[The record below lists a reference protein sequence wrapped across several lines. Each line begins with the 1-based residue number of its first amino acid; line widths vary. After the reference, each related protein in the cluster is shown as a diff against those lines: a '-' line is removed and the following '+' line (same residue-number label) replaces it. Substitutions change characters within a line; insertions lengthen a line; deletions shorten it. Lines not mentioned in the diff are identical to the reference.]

1 MVFIRKIKK
10 KSGTYLA
17 KVESYRKDG
26 KIKQRVLE
34 YLGKEID
41 GRPAKRVN
49 TSDIIVKNVKRSLD
63 ILAID
68 KIAEE
73 LKLKSMQNRYILSLI
88 YSHLLEKRSINK
100 LEDWMRYTEIPEIL
114 GIDDVSTK
122 ILYESLGD
130 INEEDFNKMNSSMQD
145 VFGCYEKVSDA
156 AVIDVTDTYFEGNSE
171 EIKRRKGKDGKVR
184 PLVQLGLATSFKNG
198 FPIFYK
204 KYHGNLNGIHV
215 FRDMAF
221 ELKDRNLKSIIIDRG
236 MMSFENMKLIKS
248 LELELIGGL
257 RKNKTL
263 VDDFISRINREEIY
277 TLKNRVALK
286 NTSVFIKSFDYD
298 GGRLIVVY
306 NPSLEVIKKEI
317 NFERGNENNS
327 DIGYSL
333 IYHNTEYADDEV
345 VRKYYDKEI
354 IERAFKQ
361 LKGVLKLRPIRVWLR
376 EHKEGHI
383 TICYLAYA
391 ILSLMNYKLK
401 KLKISAIDALDV
413 LKHGYRISLFDKK
426 NNHEWNLLVQLTP
439 KQKELLDCL
448 GVVYKN

>member
-1 MVFIRKIKK
+1 MAFIRRIKK

-26 KIKQRVLE
+26 KTKQRVLQ

-41 GRPAKRVN
+41 GRAAKRVN
-49 TSDIIVKNVKRSLD
+49 TADIIVKNVKRSLD

-88 YSHLLEKRSINK
+88 YSHLLEKRSINR
-100 LEDWMRYTEIPEIL
+100 LEDWMRYTEIPVIL
-114 GIDDVSTK
+114 EIDDVSTK

-130 INEEDFNKMNSSMQD
+130 ISEEDFNKLNSNMQG
-145 VFGCYEKVSDA
+145 VFESYEKTSDA
-156 AVIDVTDTYFEGNSE
+156 AVIDVTDTYFEGDSE
-171 EIKRRKGKDGKVR
+171 EVKKRKGKDGKAR
-184 PLVQLGLATSFKNG
+184 KLVQLGLATSFKNG
-198 FPIFYK
+198 FPLFYK

-215 FRDMAF
+215 FRDMAI
-221 ELKDRNLKSIIIDRG
+221 ELRNKNLKSIIIDRG
-236 MMSFENMKLIKS
+236 MMSFENIRLIKS
-248 LELELIGGL
+248 LEFELIGGL

-263 VDDFISRINREEIY
+263 IDDFISKINREEIY
-277 TLKNRVALK
+277 TLKNRVVLK
-286 NTSVFIKSFDYD
+286 NTSVFIKGFDYID
-298 GGRLIVVY
+298 GRLIVVY

-317 NFERGNENNS
+317 NFEKGNDNKS
-327 DIGYSL
+327 DVGYSL
-333 IYHNTEYADDEV
+333 VYHNTKYADDEV

-361 LKGVLKLRPIRVWLR
+361 LKGVLKLRPIRVWLK

-383 TICYLAYA
+383 AICYLAYA

-401 KLKISAIDALDV
+401 KLKISAIDALDL
-413 LKHGYRISLFDKK
+413 LKHGYRVSLFDKK
-426 NNHEWNLLVQLTP
+426 NNYEWNLLVQLTP

>member
-1 MVFIRKIKK
+1 MVFVRKIKK
-10 KSGTYLA
+10 KSGIYLA

-41 GRPAKRVN
+41 GKPAKRVN
-49 TSDIIVKNVKRSLD
+49 TSDIVVKNVKRSLD

-73 LKLKSMQNRYILSLI
+73 LKLKSMQNRYVLSII

-100 LEDWMRYTEIPEIL
+100 LEEWMRYTEIPEVLEIK
-114 GIDDVSTK
+114 DVSTK
-122 ILYESLGD
+122 TLYESLGEITND
-130 INEEDFNKMNSSMQD
+130 DFSKMNSVMQE
-145 VFGCYEKVSDA
+145 VFGNYENNSDA
-156 AVIDVTDTYFEGNSE
+156 AVIDVTDTYFEGKGE
-171 EIKRRKGKDGKVR
+171 EIKRRKGKDGKAR
-184 PLVQLGLATSFKNG
+184 QLVQIGLATSFKNG

-215 FRDMAF
+215 FRDMTF
-221 ELKDRNLKSIIIDRG
+221 ELKNRNLKSIIIDRG
-236 MMSFENMKLIKS
+236 MMSAENMKLIQS
-248 LELELIGGL
+248 LEMEMIAGI

-263 VDDFISRINREEIY
+263 IEEHISKISREGIY

-286 NTSVFIKSFDYD
+286 NTSVFIKSFEYMS
-298 GGRLIVVY
+298 GRLIVVY

-317 NFERGNENNS
+317 NFEKGNDNNF
-327 DIGYSL
+327 DVGYSL
-333 IYHNTEYADDEV
+333 IYHNTKYSDDEV
-345 VRKYYDKEI
+345 VRKYYEKEI

-361 LKGVLKLRPIRVWLR
+361 LKGVLKLRPIRVWLK

-383 TICYLAYA
+383 MICYLAYA
-391 ILSLMNYKLK
+391 ILSFMNYKLK
-401 KLKISAIDALDV
+401 KLKTSAIDALDL

>member
-1 MVFIRKIKK
+1 MAFIRKIKK

-34 YLGKEID
+34 YLGKEIE
-41 GRPAKRVN
+41 GRPAKRIN

-73 LKLKSMQNRYILSLI
+73 LKLKLMQNRYILSLI

-100 LEDWMRYTEIPEIL
+100 LEEWMRYTEIPEIL
-114 GIDDVSTK
+114 EINDVSTK

-130 INEEDFNKMNSSMQD
+130 ISEEDFNKMNLSMQE
-145 VFGCYEKVSDA
+145 VFEDYEKISDA

-184 PLVQLGLATSFKNG
+184 RLVQLGLATSFKNG

-215 FRDMAF
+215 FRDMAL
-221 ELKDRNLKSIIIDRG
+221 ELKNKNLKSIIIDRG

-263 VDDFISRINREEIY
+263 VDDFVSKINREDIY

-286 NTSVFIKSFDYD
+286 NTSVFINSFDYME
-298 GGRLIVVY
+298 GRLIVVY

-317 NFERGNENNS
+317 NFEKGNDNNS

-333 IYHNTEYADDEV
+333 IYHNTKYADEEV
-345 VRKYYDKEI
+345 IRKYYDKEI

-361 LKGVLKLRPIRVWLR
+361 LKGVLNLRPIRVWLK

-383 TICYLAYA
+383 MICYLAYA

-401 KLKISAIDALDV
+401 KSKISAIDALDV
-413 LKHGYRISLFDKK
+413 LKHGYRVSLFDKK